1 MFVDSAVCL
10 SMCHELHT
18 SYLYVTRWDVHRIFD
33 IFHMFS
39 SDTIYLPH
47 IHHSCIFTIP
57 PGFHCSV
64 EVCWHWILVLFHN
77 LKQFIFIF
85 AEHKDLFADV
95 EIQNSRSSLLSLQ
108 GKSTVIPIC
117 LWRSST
123 SWTSDC
129 YSILSLLHRLL
140 SPPPP
145 SQWTSLCT
153 SPRLA
158 PTLEIPLP
166 ARITAYDPS
175 QKHLAQSPSC
185 ISRLDTTGA
194 CGRRCVLTVS
204 TSHAGWLYI
213 CPMLTS
219 GN

>member
-1 MFVDSAVCL
+1 MFVDSAFYL
-10 SMCHELHT
+10 SMSHKLHT

-117 LWRSST
+117 DGPQLHELPAAIAFSHYYIACFPHPLHHSGP
-123 SWTSDC
+123 
-129 YSILSLLHRLL
+129 LSALGPGW
-140 SPPPP
+140 PPPWRFP
-145 SQWTSLCT
+145 FLLGLQL
-153 SPRLA
+153 
-158 PTLEIPLP
+158 
-166 ARITAYDPS
+166 YDPS

-185 ISRLDTTGA
+185 ISTLDTTGA

-204 TSHAGWLYI
+204 TSHAGWLYV